1 MQHFYFFPTVLAFY
15 VAITTVGCD
24 WIKQERA
31 VLAGVKRVPIPERES
46 GYQFL
51 RSQVVGSDGEFDA
64 LLKLVE
70 SQEYWSRKGEF
81 LDALRREK
89 PNFERASLVLIRDT
103 LGSGSIKVALDG
115 PYADGQDVVYR
126 IKYDAPRWLTADMAY
141 RCFAV
146 VIPKGI
152 GDRVLVKRAGRRGK
166 NSRTL
171 ALELHH

>member
-1 MQHFYFFPTVLAFY
+1 MLAFY
-15 VAITTVGCD
+15 VALAAVGCD
-24 WIKQERA
+24 QIKHERA

-51 RSQVVGSDGEFDA
+51 RSQVVGSEGEFDA

-89 PNFERASLVLIRDT
+89 PNFERASLVLITDT

-126 IKYDAPRWLTADMAY
+126 IKYDVPRWLTADMAY
-141 RCFAV
+141 WCFAV
-146 VIPKGI
+146 IIPKGV
-152 GDRVLVKRAGRRGK
+152 GDRVLVTRTGRRGK

-171 ALELHH
+171 SLELLE